1 MTAKPLAED
10 RVGKATAD
18 FLIAFPFFET
28 LTSEDILIIAEHINF
43 LEIDEGAYV
52 FREGDGGDCVY
63 FVIEGELEV
72 IKESAV
78 DGKEGVVISTL
89 SKGQSIGEMSVIEKT
104 PRSATVR
111 ARTPT
116 TVLTLSAD
124 GFDIIL
130 EKHPKIGIKILKG
143 ISRLLSM
150 NLRKTS
156 SRLAECMLP
165 LS

>member
-1 MTAKPLAED
+1 MRFPGAAQHVVVHCRPGIVTSWNGGAE
-10 RVGKATAD
+10 RQFGY
-18 FLIAFPFFET
+18 L
-28 LTSEDILIIAEHINF
+28 L
-43 LEIDEGAYV
+43 
-52 FREGDGGDCVY
+52 
-63 FVIEGELEV
+63 EGELEV

-78 DGKEGVVISTL
+78 EGKEGIVISTL

-111 ARTPT
+111 ARTAT

-130 EKHPKIGIKILKG
+130 EKHPRIGIKILKG

-156 SRLAECMLP
+156 ARLAEYMLP

>member
-1 MTAKPLAED
+1 MTAKPLPYD
-10 RVGKATAD
+10 KISKATGD
-18 FLIAFPFFET
+18 FLVAFPFFET
-28 LTSEDILIIAEHINF
+28 LTSEDVLIIAEHINF
-43 LEIDEGAYV
+43 LEIDEGEFV
-52 FREGDGGDCVY
+52 FREGDEGECVY
-63 FVIEGELEV
+63 FVIDGELEV

-78 DGKEGVVISTL
+78 EGREGIVISTL
-89 SKGQSIGEMSVIEKT
+89 SKGRSIGEMSVIEKT

-111 ARTPT
+111 ARSAT

-130 EKHPKIGIKILKG
+130 EKYPKIGIKILKG

-156 SRLAECMLP
+156 ARLAEYMLP